1 MDLLAETSALSLA
14 LDRLPPPRGVAAVLN
29 PLRYAWSPHRRWL
42 LRHTDTGVSI
52 GGHCYAG
59 SMAARRRVLIVGMN
73 PGPHGMCQT
82 GLPFGDV
89 VSARRILGLAED
101 YEVAAGVMSERVEVL
116 PAARFNPDPFA
127 GSPRDVRTPRRFDV
141 LPVEAVPTLAA
152 AMPAAKGKLVRR
164 VNGFAHKTVEES
176 GRRLWGL
183 LEDMW
188 GGLDALL
195 ADVFVMNM
203 VPLAY
208 FSVLGENLTPPDL
221 DREDCERVLRPCL
234 AYFRAVVRAMRPEVI
249 VGVGRWSESQCLAGI
264 TISDANENR
273 DAMLLAA
280 PDKQAYRVIY
290 LPHPSP
296 RGGSFAGWVKEAARV
311 LAPYAPGA
319 T

>member
-1 MDLLAETSALSLA
+1 MDLLAETSALSQA
-14 LDRLPPPRGVAAVLN
+14 LDRLPPPRGVAVLN
-29 PLRYAWSPHRRWL
+29 PLRYAWAPHRRWL
-42 LRHTDTGVSI
+42 QRFTVGRPSSDSASSSEGWQ
-52 GGHCYAG
+52 AR
-59 SMAARRRVLIVGMN
+59 RRRVLIVGMN

-89 VSARRILGLAED
+89 VSARKVLGLAED
-101 YEVAAGVMSERVEVL
+101 YALKPGNDPDLLIEPQTNLTAL
-116 PAARFNPDPFA
+116 TPAAR
-127 GSPRDVRTPRRFDV
+127 
-141 LPVEAVPTLAA
+141 
-152 AMPAAKGKLVRR
+152 GKLVRT

-188 GGLDALL
+188 GGLDTLL

-208 FSVLGENLTPPDL
+208 FSEAGENLTPPDL
-221 DREDCERVLRPCL
+221 DREDRERVLKPCL
-234 AYFRAVVRAMRPEVI
+234 AYFRSIVRAMRPEVI
-249 VGVGRWSESQCLAGI
+249 VGVGRWSQTQCLAGI
-264 TISDANENR
+264 TVGSAGR
-273 DAMLLAA
+273 DNPVQLGD
-280 PDKQAYRVIY
+280 PEQGHAYRVIY

-296 RGGSFAGWVKEAARV
+296 RGGSFSGWVKDAALV

>member
-1 MDLLAETSALSLA
+1 MDLLAETSALSQA
-14 LDRLPPPRGVAAVLN
+14 LDRLPTPRGVAAVLN
-29 PLRYAWSPHRRWL
+29 PLRYAWAPHRRWL
-42 LRHTDTGVSI
+42 SRFVADEVTGHDRQVPPNE
-52 GGHCYAG
+52 YVETVAQ
-59 SMAARRRVLIVGMN
+59 RRRVLIVGMN

-89 VSARRILGLAED
+89 VSARKVLGLAED
-101 YEVAAGVMSERVEVL
+101 YALKPGNDPDLLIEPQTNLTAL
-116 PAARFNPDPFA
+116 TPAAR
-127 GSPRDVRTPRRFDV
+127 
-141 LPVEAVPTLAA
+141 
-152 AMPAAKGKLVRR
+152 GKLVRA

-208 FSVLGENLTPPDL
+208 FSEAGENLTPPDL
-221 DREDCERVLRPCL
+221 DREDRERVLKPCL
-234 AYFRAVVRAMRPEVI
+234 AYFRQVVRAMRPEVI
-249 VGVGRWSESQCLAGI
+249 VGVGRWSQNQCLAESTVPRVDGQN
-264 TISDANENR
+264 TD
-273 DAMLLAA
+273 LLVES
-280 PDKQAYRVIY
+280 PRVIY

-296 RGGSFAGWVKEAARV
+296 RGGTFAGWVKDAAQV
-311 LAPYAPGA
+311 LAPYALGA

>member
-1 MDLLAETSALSLA
+1 MDLLAETSALSQA

-29 PLRYAWSPHRRWL
+29 PLRYAWAPHRRWL
-42 LRHTDTGVSI
+42 QRFTVGRPSSDSTSSSEGWQ
-52 GGHCYAG
+52 AR
-59 SMAARRRVLIVGMN
+59 RRRVLIVGMN
-73 PGPHGMCQT
+73 PGPHGMMQT
-82 GLPFGDV
+82 GVPFGDV
-89 VSARRILGLAED
+89 VSARKVLGLAED
-101 YEVAAGVMSERVEVL
+101 YALKPGNDPDLLIEPQTNLTAL
-116 PAARFNPDPFA
+116 TPAAR
-127 GSPRDVRTPRRFDV
+127 
-141 LPVEAVPTLAA
+141 
-152 AMPAAKGKLVRR
+152 GKLVRT

-208 FSVLGENLTPPDL
+208 FSEAGENLTPPDL
-221 DREDCERVLRPCL
+221 DREDRERVLKPCL
-234 AYFRAVVRAMRPEVI
+234 AYFRSVVRAMRPEVI
-249 VGVGRWSESQCLAGI
+249 VGVGRWSQNQCLAESTVPRVDGQN
-264 TISDANENR
+264 TD
-273 DAMLLAA
+273 LLVES
-280 PDKQAYRVIY
+280 PRVIY

-296 RGGSFAGWVKEAARV
+296 RGGTFSGWVKDAAQV